1 MIMEHSD
8 GYGMMMLEMLH
19 QNWYYHCI
27 ELSDCYSTNAN
38 LDDRL
43 MIINFSKIPKK
54 LLTR

>member
-1 MIMEHSD
+1 MIVEHLD

-27 ELSDCYSTNAN
+27 ESSDCYSTNAN

-43 MIINFSKIPKK
+43 MIINFS
-54 LLTR
+54 